1 MRIAYICGTES
12 WGGLEMNQAK
22 NALWMLQKGH
32 FVLALGRENSSF
44 QKFCEEHHIPFQK
57 IEKHRKYYDFKA
69 ARQLREHLS
78 KNKIEHLI
86 LRDVKDM
93 SVSVAAKFWSKYSFK
108 VHYFMEMQLGVSKKN
123 ILHTIRFR
131 LLDTWS
137 CPLNWLKEQVEQKTF
152 MPRNRIIVIPSGL
165 DRSPFIESLSK
176 EEARNTLLLPQNQ
189 LIIGLAGRF
198 DPQKGQLLLLQAIS
212 KLKKNEISILFL
224 GDPTH
229 NEGEAYN
236 LEIEQFIKTNRL
248 QERIFIRPFRK
259 DIATFYKAI
268 DVFVMASKS
277 ETVGMVTLES
287 LVSNTPVI
295 GSNAGGTIELLEN
308 GQLGYL
314 FDPGNAE
321 SLAEAITNCYRKEKK
336 WSNNELFQST
346 EKFDHHTVIEQ
357 VENQLSRIIN

>member
-22 NALWMLQKGH
+22 NALWMQQKGH
-32 FVLALGRENSSF
+32 VVLAIGQENSSF
-44 QKFCEEHHIPFQK
+44 QKFCTEHHIPFQR

-69 ARQLREHLS
+69 SRKLREHLV

-93 SVSVAAKFWSKYSFK
+93 SVSVAAKFWGKSSFK

-131 LLDTWS
+131 LLDSWS

-152 MPRNRIIVIPSGL
+152 MPKNRIVVIPSGL
-165 DRSPFIESLSK
+165 DRSPFIEFISQ
-176 EEARNTLLLPQNQ
+176 EEARNALMLPLNQ

-198 DPQKGQLLLLQAIS
+198 DRQKGQLLLLESIS
-212 KLKKNEISILFL
+212 QIKNSAISILFL
-224 GDPTH
+224 GEPTY
-229 NEGEAYN
+229 NEGESYN
-236 LEIEQFIKTNRL
+236 TEIKQFIEANHL
-248 QERIFIRPFRK
+248 QERVFVRPFRK
-259 DIATFYKAI
+259 DIAIFYRAI

-277 ETVGMVTLES
+277 ESVGMVTLES
-287 LVSNTPVI
+287 LASNTPVI

-308 GQLGYL
+308 GKLGFL
-314 FDPGNAE
+314 FEPGNAE
-321 SLAEAITNCYRKEKK
+321 SLAEAITHFFDTEKK
-336 WSNNELFQST
+336 WPKHELVQST
-346 EKFDHHTVIEQ
+346 EKFDHHSVIEQ
-357 VENQLSRIIN
+357 VENHLSTFID